1 MGDLSKYK
9 NLVPIGKQQE
19 DLYNLES
26 VQIVCYVIVFIR
38 NSYLSSLFRK
48 SLWPYICLKVTQ

>member
-38 NSYLSSLFRK
+38 NSILSSCLG
-48 SLWPYICLKVTQ
+48 SLYGPTYA